1 MVATSSIGPGAM
13 NMVTA
18 AGVAHSNRL
27 PILLLSGDTF
37 ANRVPDP
44 VLQQVEHFHD
54 PTITVNDA
62 FKAVTRYWDRIARP
76 EQIIG
81 SLPQAVATMLDPADC
96 GPAFLGL
103 CQDTQ
108 AEAFDYPE
116 VFFEPKVWRVPR
128 PRPDVEQLVAAAELH
143 ARPTSR

>member
-54 PTITVNDA
+54 PTITST
-62 FKAVTRYWDRIARP
+62 TRSRP
-76 EQIIG
+76 
-81 SLPQAVATMLDPADC
+81 
-96 GPAFLGL
+96 
-103 CQDTQ
+103 
-108 AEAFDYPE
+108 
-116 VFFEPKVWRVPR
+116 
-128 PRPDVEQLVAAAELH
+128 
-143 ARPTSR
+143 

>member
-1 MVATSSIGPGAM
+1 M
-13 NMVTA
+13 
-18 AGVAHSNRL
+18 
-27 PILLLSGDTF
+27 
-37 ANRVPDP
+37 PDP

-96 GPAFLGL
+96 GPALGL

-108 AEAFDYPE
+108 AEAYDYPE
-116 VFFEPKVWRVPR
+116 VFFEPKVWRCRGRGPTSSSWSRR
-128 PRPDVEQLVAAAELH
+128 PSSY